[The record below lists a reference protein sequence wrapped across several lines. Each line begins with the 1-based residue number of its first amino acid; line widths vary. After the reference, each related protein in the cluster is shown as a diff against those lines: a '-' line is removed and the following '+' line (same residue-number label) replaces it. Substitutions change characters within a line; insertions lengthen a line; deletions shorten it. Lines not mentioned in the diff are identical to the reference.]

1 MAGAA
6 PAYLSVADYVS
17 RVGERAAP
25 VLADGTTDAARIEQA
40 LADAGA
46 VCRALLPDD
55 LVGGDGQPLAVAAI
69 APRVGDA
76 LPGIVC
82 DVARF
87 RLADGATGASQSV
100 TEQYQAALA
109 TLRALKREPERAG
122 VQAAIVAGAAH
133 WLPGAAPAEDDE

>member
-1 MAGAA
+1 M
-6 PAYLSVADYVS
+6 
-17 RVGERAAP
+17 
-25 VLADGTTDAARIEQA
+25 
-40 LADAGA
+40 
-46 VCRALLPDD
+46 
-55 LVGGDGQPLAVAAI
+55 
-69 APRVGDA
+69 GDA

-87 RLADGATGASQSV
+87 RLADGATGASESV

-122 VQAAIVAGAAH
+122 VRAAIVAGAAQ